1 MATITAKSAD
11 GTKKTFKVTVVG
23 VTSKTTQSVKAG
35 KSVKIKANDTI
46 KKATATS
53 GKAYVKVSKSG
64 KTVTITGVKAGKAKV
79 TITTMNGGKDVIT
92 VTVK

>member
-1 MATITAKSAD
+1 MGLDKN
-11 GTKKTFKVTVVG
+11 GGCYNHRQFNYL
-23 VTSKTTQSVKAG
+23 
-35 KSVKIKANDTI
+35 ANDTI

-64 KTVTITGVKAGKAKV
+64 KTVTIKGVKVGKAKV
-79 TITTMNGGKDVIT
+79 TITTKNGGKNVIT